1 MGRVSGRP
9 ERRPASGVAERAGLL
24 PTFLV
29 IGAQKSATT
38 SVIHYLGGHPDVFAL
53 RDEVHFFDRH
63 YDRGIDWYRLRFAG
77 GEEALEVG
85 ESTPEYM
92 YFEEVPARMAQHVPA
107 ARLVAILRNPV
118 DRAYSHYWHNRT
130 RGVEPLAFEDA
141 LDSEEERL
149 SGGDPVARSRYS
161 YLDRG
166 RYLPQLQRVRE
177 HFPGDLLRVELFE
190 DLQRDRTAVVRSLY
204 RFLGLEEGIVP
215 EGIDRARNRFVSFRS
230 QRLRKPIRRLPGPLR
245 RVAARLNIR
254 YTEYPSLPPAVRARL
269 HERFA
274 DDNSALA
281 SWLGRDLS
289 LWDA

>member
-1 MGRVSGRP
+1 VSGRP
-9 ERRPASGVAERAGLL
+9 DHRRASGVAERAGVL

-53 RDEVHFFDRH
+53 RDEVHFFDRN
-63 YDRGIDWYRLRFAG
+63 YDRGIDWYRHLFAG
-77 GEEALEVG
+77 GEEARAVG

-92 YFEEVPARMAQHVPA
+92 YLEEVPARLAQHVPT

-118 DRAYSHYWHNRT
+118 DRAYSQYWHNRT
-130 RGVEPLAFEDA
+130 RGAEPLGFEDA
-141 LDSEEERL
+141 LRAEEERL
-149 SGGDPVARSRYS
+149 AGGDPVSRSRYS
-161 YLDRG
+161 YVDRG
-166 RYLPQLQRVRE
+166 RYLQQLQRVCE
-177 HFPGDLLRVELFE
+177 HFPGDLVRVELFE
-190 DLQRDRTAVVRSLY
+190 DLQRDRPGVVRSLF

-254 YTEYPSLPPAVRARL
+254 YTEYPPLSPGVRARL
-269 HERFA
+269 LERFA
-274 DDNSALA
+274 DDNRALA

>member
-1 MGRVSGRP
+1 VSGEP
-9 ERRPASGVAERAGLL
+9 ERHRASGVAERVGVL

-38 SVIHYLGGHPDVFAL
+38 SVIHYLGGHPDAYTL
-53 RDEVHFFDRH
+53 RDEVHFFDQN
-63 YDRGIDWYRLRFAG
+63 YDRGIDWYRQRFAG
-77 GEEALEVG
+77 GEEARAVG

-92 YFEEVPARMAQHVPA
+92 YFEEVPARMARHLPA

-130 RGVEPLAFEDA
+130 RSMEPLGFEEA
-141 LDSEEERL
+141 LEREEERL
-149 SGGDPVARSRYS
+149 SRGDPVSRSRYS

-166 RYLPQLQRVRE
+166 RYIQQLQRVRE
-177 HFPGDLLRVELFE
+177 HFPGELLHVELFE
-190 DLQRDRTAVVRSLY
+190 DLERDRTGVVRSLY
-204 RFLGLEEGIVP
+204 RFLGLEEGIIP

-230 QRLRKPIRRLPGPLR
+230 QRLRRPIRRLPGPLR

-254 YTEYPSLPPAVRARL
+254 YLEYPSLAPGARTRL

-274 DDNSALA
+274 DDNRALA